1 MPSPFAVAV
10 KALILHEGKVLIL
23 RRRQFDSHK
32 AGAWDLP
39 GGRLEVGENPYDG
52 LKREIKEEINIG
64 ADIICPLD
72 VHHFV
77 RDDKQTI
84 TMMIFLCKPHSMD
97 ITLSEEHDD
106 FKWVPLEDKTAFP
119 DWIKQVIGMYETHYR
134 L

>member
-1 MPSPFAVAV
+1 MPAPFAVAV
-10 KALILHEGKVLIL
+10 KALMIQDGKALII

-52 LKREIKEEINIG
+52 LKREIKEETGMG

-77 RDDKQTI
+77 RDDQQTI
-84 TMMIFLCKPHSMD
+84 TMMIFLCTPHTTEIM
-97 ITLSEEHDD
+97 LSEEHDD
-106 FKWVPLEDKTAFP
+106 FKWVTLDDKAAFP
-119 DWIKQVIGMYETHYR
+119 DWIKQVVGMYEKHYR
-134 L
+134 A